1 MGMTMVIARMDAE
14 KIERGNRVLAREG
27 LTASEAINLMYDRII
42 ADQSAAFLI
51 PEGEEPARQTGAWQ
65 TDVVDAISEPCTSR
79 CLPERRWPADDRF
92 VRAVLAAQER
102 AQSLSICGKIRW

>member
-27 LTASEAINLMYDRII
+27 LTASEAVNLMYDRLI

-65 TDVVDAISEPCTSR
+65 ANVVDTISEPCTSR
-79 CLPERRWPADDRF
+79 FDDMSRAEIKADRL
-92 VRAVLAAQER
+92 RSRGL
-102 AQSLSICGKIRW
+102 L

>member
-27 LTASEAINLMYDRII
+27 LTASEAINLMYDRLI

-79 CLPERRWPADDRF
+79 FDDMSRAEIKADRL
-92 VRAVLAAQER
+92 RSRGL
-102 AQSLSICGKIRW
+102 L